1 MKSKMRWMICATAAA
16 LAAAL
21 TTPVVAQPAATPLPP
36 ALAAQA
42 GTPAPAPA
50 AVRPLQE
57 GVVATVND
65 ELISTYDL
73 RQQMLL
79 LIATSGIKVNPDNLP
94 QIQQEALRSLVD
106 EHLQLQEIKKL
117 PKLKIGEDE
126 IDDEIGH
133 MAQENRMTKDQL
145 LAVLKEAGVEPQTL
159 REQEKAQIGF
169 ETIVGGRFGD
179 KARVSSSEVQQTL
192 ARISAAAAKPQYLV
206 GEIYLD
212 SATNGGADEAM
223 SGATQLEDQ
232 ILKGA
237 PFQGVARQFSNA
249 ATAAAGGDAGWLISG
264 EMQPEIETALQ
275 HMQAGQMS
283 KPIPTKDGVW
293 IVYLRDVKAG
303 GGTTMVSLK
312 QAAIRLPQDA
322 PADQVSAAT
331 AKLATLK
338 TSLTCDNV
346 EKDAAKTDG
355 VVGSDLGESSVTDL
369 APEFQTVAG
378 ALNVGQVSD
387 PIRTGVGVHLV
398 LMCGKHTEGAG
409 VPTAEQIESK
419 LRNQQLSMLAR
430 RYMRELRATATI
442 EMR

>member
-1 MKSKMRWMICATAAA
+1 MRWMFFAASAA

-21 TTPVVAQPAATPLPP
+21 TTPAMAQPAAAPLPP
-36 ALAAQA
+36 TLASEASA
-42 GTPAPAPA
+42 TPAPAQA
-50 AVRPLQE
+50 MRPLQE

-65 ELISTYDL
+65 DIISTYDL

-79 LIATSGIKVNPDNLP
+79 LIATSGIKVNSDNLP
-94 QIQQEALRSLVD
+94 QVQQEALRSLVD
-106 EHLQLQEIKKL
+106 EHLELQEIKKL
-117 PKLKIGEDE
+117 PKLKIGDDE

-145 LAVLKEAGVEPQTL
+145 LAVLKEAGVEPETL

-179 KARVSSSEVQQTL
+179 KARVSSGEVQQTL

-206 GEIYLD
+206 GQIYLD
-212 SATNGGADEAM
+212 AATNGGMDQAM

-249 ATAAAGGDAGWLISG
+249 ATAANGGDAGWLISG

-293 IVYLRDVKAG
+293 IVYLRDVRAG

-322 PADQVSAAT
+322 PADQVTAAT
-331 AKLATLK
+331 AKLAALK

-346 EKDAAKTDG
+346 EKDSAKVDG
-355 VVGSDLGESSVTDL
+355 VVGSDLGESSLSDL
-369 APEFQTVAG
+369 APEFQAVAG

-387 PIRTGVGVHLV
+387 PIRTSVGVHLIV
-398 LMCGKHTEGAG
+398 MCDKHTEGAG
-409 VPTAEQIESK
+409 LPTVEQVEAK

>member
-1 MKSKMRWMICATAAA
+1 MRWMICATAAV

-21 TTPVVAQPAATPLPP
+21 TTPVAAQPAAGPLPA
-36 ALAAQA
+36 ALAAQAA
-42 GTPAPAPA
+42 GTPAPARA
-50 AVRPLQE
+50 GVRPLQE

-65 ELISTYDL
+65 DLISTYDL

-79 LIATSGIKVNPDNLP
+79 LIATSGIKINQDNLP

-106 EHLQLQEIKKL
+106 ERLQLQEIKKL
-117 PKLKIGEDE
+117 PKLKIADEE

-133 MAQENRMTKDQL
+133 MAQENKMTKDQL
-145 LAVLKEAGVEPQTL
+145 LSVLKEAGVEAQTL

-212 SATNGGADEAM
+212 ATTNGGIDEAM
-223 SGATQLEDQ
+223 NGARQLVDQ
-232 ILKGA
+232 IQKGA
-237 PFQGVARQFSNA
+237 PFTAVARQFSNDPSA
-249 ATAAAGGDAGWLISG
+249 ASGGDAGWLVSG
-264 EMQPEIETALQ
+264 EMDPNVETALQ
-275 HMQAGQMS
+275 QMRAGQMS

-312 QAAIRLPQDA
+312 QAAIRLPADA
-322 PADQVSAAT
+322 PADQVTAAT
-331 AKLATLK
+331 AKLAALK
-338 TSLTCDNV
+338 TSLTCANV

-355 VVGSDLGESSVTDL
+355 VVGSDLGESTLTDL

-378 ALNVGQVSD
+378 GLNVGQVSD
-387 PIRTGVGVHLV
+387 PIRTDVGVHLI
-398 LMCGKHTEGAG
+398 LMCAKHTEGAS
-409 VPTAEQIESK
+409 VPTAEQVEQR

>member
-1 MKSKMRWMICATAAA
+1 MYYAASAA

-21 TTPVVAQPAATPLPP
+21 AIPAAAQPAAGALPP

-42 GTPAPAPA
+42 QAPA
-50 AVRPLQE
+50 AAPATRPLQE

-79 LIATSGIKVNPDNLP
+79 LIATSGIKVNSDNLP

-117 PKLKIGEDE
+117 PKLKISDDE

-145 LAVLKEAGVEPQTL
+145 LGVLKEAGVEADTL
-159 REQEKAQIGF
+159 RQQEKAQIGF

-179 KARVSSSEVQQTL
+179 KARVSASEVQQTL
-192 ARISAAAAKPQYLV
+192 ARISASAAKPQYLV

-212 SATNGGADEAM
+212 ATTNGGQDEAM
-223 SGATQLEDQ
+223 NGANQLEEQ

-264 EMQPEIETALQ
+264 EMQPEIEAALQ

-293 IVYLRDVKAG
+293 IVYLREVKAG
-303 GGTTMVSLK
+303 GGVTMVSLK
-312 QAAIRLPQDA
+312 QAAIRLPKDA

-331 AKLATLK
+331 AKLAALK
-338 TSLTCDNV
+338 TSLTCQNV

-355 VVGSDLGESSVTDL
+355 VVASDLGESKVSDL

-378 ALNVGQVSD
+378 GLEKGQVSD
-387 PIRTGVGVHLV
+387 PIRTDVGVHLIF
-398 LMCGKHTEGAG
+398 MCDKRTEGTA
-409 VPTAEQIESK
+409 VPTAEQVEQR

>member
-1 MKSKMRWMICATAAA
+1 MRWMYYAASAA

-21 TTPVVAQPAATPLPP
+21 AIPAAAQPAAGALPP

-42 GTPAPAPA
+42 QAPA
-50 AVRPLQE
+50 AAPATRPLQE

-79 LIATSGIKVNPDNLP
+79 LIATSGIKVNSDNLP

-117 PKLKIGEDE
+117 PKLKISDDE

-145 LAVLKEAGVEPQTL
+145 LGVLKEAGVEADTL
-159 REQEKAQIGF
+159 RQQEKAQIGF

-179 KARVSSSEVQQTL
+179 KARVSASEVQQTL
-192 ARISAAAAKPQYLV
+192 ARISASAAKPQYLV

-212 SATNGGADEAM
+212 ATTNGGQDEAM
-223 SGATQLEDQ
+223 NGANQLEEQ

-264 EMQPEIETALQ
+264 EMQPEIEAALQ

-293 IVYLRDVKAG
+293 IVYLREVKAG
-303 GGTTMVSLK
+303 GGVTMVSLK
-312 QAAIRLPQDA
+312 QAAIRLPKDA

-331 AKLATLK
+331 AKLAALK
-338 TSLTCDNV
+338 TSLTCQNV

-355 VVGSDLGESSVTDL
+355 VVASDLGESKVSDL

-378 ALNVGQVSD
+378 GLEKGQVSD
-387 PIRTGVGVHLV
+387 PIRTDVGVHLIF
-398 LMCGKHTEGAG
+398 MCDKRTEGTA
-409 VPTAEQIESK
+409 VPTAEQVEQR